1 MAVDG
6 ILKFDT
12 KIDTSGLNS
21 GATKINKTVSQSQK
35 EVQDSVS
42 DTNAQIQRILSDTE
56 KSAKSKAMSIAS
68 ILKKAGASQSE
79 ATKEAWE
86 RVNSTV
92 SDGVRTTNKK
102 IGDSSKKASSNVQAA
117 MSLSNGKIVQS
128 FDTVNNS
135 LNKLHS
141 KAKILYKTL
150 LTAFSTYA
158 ITNFGKECIELGSD
172 LAEVQNVVDVTFPAM
187 TKQVDKWAKSAANS
201 FGLSETM
208 AKQYV
213 GTFGSMA
220 EAFGFTEKEAYN
232 MSTTLTGL
240 AGDVASFYNIRQ
252 DEAYTKLKSVFSGET
267 ETLKDLG
274 IVMTQTA
281 LDSYALANGYGK
293 TTAKMTEAEKV
304 TLRYKFVQDQL
315 ANATGDFARTQDS
328 WANQTRILQLR
339 LDSLKATL
347 GQGLINVFSP
357 LLKNLNSFIE
367 KLDVAT
373 EKFKSFTEQVFGY
386 SSATDNSANSASSE
400 MTDLADETANANS
413 ALATTAKKT
422 KEIKDNLQGFDR
434 LNVMSLDNSSSNDS
448 TAVNSPTKKSSK
460 AAVNALDTA
469 ATAIEKRTNKVFD
482 SIKRALNNLKNAFVS
497 IGESW
502 KRVWKNGTGE
512 RIIGNIKQLLK
523 NVFDIIGDISGA
535 FTKAWNKAGLGDAV
549 VQSITDKWNSLL
561 ELVNTIAEDFRKV
574 WNNGT
579 GVRIWTNILNIIK
592 NCNNYTKTL
601 RNKIKQAWDK
611 NESGKKIWEA
621 ILGIVEDITGFLSDM
636 SEIRLE
642 WLESLDLSPLVS
654 AVADLGQAFRDLLK
668 ACGDKLKQAYKNILL
683 PLAKWTIEEAVPKLV
698 EVLAGALKLLSKIVK
713 SISDKTLYAI
723 AGGIT
728 AVGTAVVVFKAG
740 QAIASGIDKVKNAIN
755 LFLTTV
761 SANPILAIASAI
773 GGLVTAVTVYNQL
786 VWSNSEAKKFADEI
800 DGIKSRLDT
809 TTQGIEDN
817 LSDTLERMDSL
828 YADNTLVDSYQQKL
842 DELLQK
848 ATLTPEEQAQLQTIV
863 TYFKSNVDGF
873 SDTWD
878 NYVSISSDGKLHL
891 NGDLSEVRNAI
902 DNTIDKYQQ
911 LANSAALAELSSE
924 NSKERILA
932 SKEYNSAKSDYNSK
946 KKDLENEQK
955 KLKKWLEKNGKSM
968 QALEN
973 YYFGGGAKNDALWKE
988 GIEYFE
994 NIQSKTKSLE
1004 GATSS
1009 VNKTIAALNK
1019 LTMTGDD
1026 LSNVQKVVNGD
1037 YSDAAAVLMAYN
1049 AGLINTEQIQNSQ
1062 WKSLNNLQ
1070 KAAKDTGKNTVLGLV
1085 EGTEAYEGA
1094 LVKNS
1099 NGLASLVLS
1108 EYDTTMGIHSPSTEM
1123 YERGGYTV
1131 QGLANGISDRIY
1143 ALRSPLARMLNF
1155 ISTHINP
1162 ISSVFS
1168 NAFEGIKSA
1177 VKKPMNGFLGVVQ
1190 NFLNNFI
1197 DPFNSLGS
1205 AISGGMSAAAKI
1217 AYEALGSVNGNVGLP
1232 NITVPRLATGTVVP
1246 ANYGEF
1252 LAVLGDNKRE
1262 AEVVSPISTIKQALI
1277 EAMAEIGSTGDSGDI
1292 NLTVNLDGE
1301 VIFNNIVKRNNAVKK
1316 RHGVGALS

>member
-6 ILKFDT
+6 YLNFDT
-12 KIDTSGLNS
+12 KLDTSGFNGGLAQVNTTV
-21 GATKINKTVSQSQK
+21 TKSIEKVKNQLKTF
-35 EVQDSVS
+35 
-42 DTNAQIQRILSDTE
+42 
-56 KSAKSKAMSIAS
+56 AK
-68 ILKKAGASQSE
+68 
-79 ATKEAWE
+79 T
-86 RVNSTV
+86 
-92 SDGVRTTNKK
+92 
-102 IGDSSKKASSNVQAA
+102 AA
-117 MSLSNGKIVQS
+117 V
-128 FDTVNNS
+128 
-135 LNKLHS
+135 
-141 KAKILYKTL
+141 
-150 LTAFSTYA
+150 AFSTYA

-208 AKQYV
+208 AKRYV

-220 EAFGFTEKEAYN
+220 EAFGFTEKEAYD

-386 SSATDNSANSASSE
+386 SSATDNSASSE
-400 MTDLADETANANS
+400 MTDLADETKSANS
-413 ALATTAKKT
+413 ALATTSKKT

-434 LNVMSLDNSSSNDS
+434 LNVMSVENSSSDDS

-512 RIIGNIKQLLK
+512 KIIGNIKQLLK

-535 FTKAWNKAGLGDAV
+535 FTKAWNKAGLGDEV
-549 VQSITDKWNSLL
+549 VQSIIDKWNSLL

-579 GVRIWTNILNIIK
+579 GERIWTNILNIIK

-601 RNKIKQAWDK
+601 RTKIKQAWDK

-698 EVLAGALKLLSKIVK
+698 EALAGALELLGKMVG
-713 SISDKTLYAI
+713 SISADALQAL
-723 AGGIT
+723 AG
-728 AVGTAVVVFKAG
+728 ALVSFGTALVIFKTA
-740 QAIASGIDKVKNAIN
+740 QAIAKGIDMIKNAIN
-755 LFLTTV
+755 GMLTVFRTYPV
-761 SANPILAIASAI
+761 LAVIGGVASALT
-773 GGLVTAVTVYNQL
+773 GLVTAIKLANDEKLEKLGFKQATEEMQGYVDAVNQCKEDVSTL
-786 VWSNSEAKKFADEI
+786 CDEI
-800 DGIKSRLDT
+800 K
-809 TTQGIEDN
+809 E
-817 LSDTLERMDSL
+817 SL
-828 YADNTLVDSYQQKL
+828 DNTSADMGVIDNYKERL

-848 ATLTPEEQAQLQTIV
+848 ANLTPEEQAELETIGE
-863 TYFKSNVDGF
+863 YFSDKYPDFETAWDEYIKKDNNGKLVLNGNTDEIISKLDELILKYKQVASSSALADLAKENSKAMIKSNKDVSNAAIAYQQAQQAFDKWKEKWNF
-873 SDTWD
+873 NEDDLQYPDFYTWQSTASKE
-878 NYVSISSDGKLHL
+878 NATV
-891 NGDLSEVRNAI
+891 GDLREEYNKLKAELDETSSSYDEAC
-902 DNTIDKYQQ
+902 
-911 LANSAALAELSSE
+911 NSAAQLALNNED
-924 NSKERILA
+924 LA
-932 SKEYNSAKSDYNSK
+932 R
-946 KKDLENEQK
+946 
-955 KLKKWLEKNGKSM
+955 M
-968 QALEN
+968 QA
-973 YYFGGGAKNDALWKE
+973 
-988 GIEYFE
+988 
-994 NIQSKTKSLE
+994 
-1004 GATSS
+1004 
-1009 VNKTIAALNK
+1009 
-1019 LTMTGDD
+1019 
-1026 LSNVQKVVNGD
+1026 VVKGN
-1037 YSDAAAVLMAYN
+1037 YSDASAVLMAYN
-1049 AGLINTEQIQNSQ
+1049 AGLISTEQVQKSQ
-1062 WKSLNNLQ
+1062 WKSLDNLTQ
-1070 KAAKDTGKNTVLGLV
+1070 AAKDSGKNMVFGMSTGVKEYIGDVRKKGL
-1085 EGTEAYEGA
+1085 ETASTYLDA
-1094 LVKNS
+1094 L
-1099 NGLASLVLS
+1099 NGKDGV
-1108 EYDTTMGIHSPSTEM
+1108 DCHSPSKKTYKTGVYVM
-1123 YERGGYTV
+1123 
-1131 QGLANGISDRIY
+1131 QGLINGINSMKLHLMVCMDSLGNVFTNSFNSI
-1143 ALRSPLARMLNF
+1143 LGKTEGF
-1155 ISTHINP
+1155 I
-1162 ISSVFS
+1162 
-1168 NAFEGIKSA
+1168 
-1177 VKKPMNGFLGVVQ
+1177 
-1190 NFLNNFI
+1190 NNFVS
-1197 DPFNSLGS
+1197 PFNSLGS

-1217 AYEALGSVNGNVGLP
+1217 AYEALGGVNGNVGLP

-1316 RHGVGALS
+1316 RHGVGALD

>member
-6 ILKFDT
+6 YLNFDT
-12 KIDTSGLNS
+12 KLDTSGFNGGLAQVNTTV
-21 GATKINKTVSQSQK
+21 TK
-35 EVQDSVS
+35 
-42 DTNAQIQRILSDTE
+42 
-56 KSAKSKAMSIAS
+56 SI
-68 ILKKAGASQSE
+68 
-79 ATKEAWE
+79 E
-86 RVNSTV
+86 RVKNQLKTFAK
-92 SDGVRTTNKK
+92 T
-102 IGDSSKKASSNVQAA
+102 AA
-117 MSLSNGKIVQS
+117 V
-128 FDTVNNS
+128 
-135 LNKLHS
+135 
-141 KAKILYKTL
+141 
-150 LTAFSTYA
+150 AFSTYA

-208 AKQYV
+208 AKRYV

-220 EAFGFTEKEAYN
+220 EAFGFTEKEAYD

-400 MTDLADETANANS
+400 MTDLADETKSANS
-413 ALATTAKKT
+413 ALATTSKKT

-434 LNVMSLDNSSSNDS
+434 LNVMSLENSSSDDS

-482 SIKRALNNLKNAFVS
+482 
-497 IGESW
+497 
-502 KRVWKNGTGE
+502 
-512 RIIGNIKQLLK
+512 
-523 NVFDIIGDISGA
+523 IIGDISGA
-535 FTKAWNKAGLGDAV
+535 FTKAWNKAGLGDEV
-549 VQSITDKWNSLL
+549 VQSIIDKWNSLL

-579 GVRIWTNILNIIK
+579 GERIWTNILNIIK

-601 RNKIKQAWDK
+601 RTKIKQAWDK

-642 WLESLDLSPLVS
+642 WIESLDLSPLVS
-654 AVADLGQAFRDLLK
+654 AVADLGQAFRNLLK

-698 EVLAGALKLLSKIVK
+698 EALAGALKLLSKIVK

-740 QAIASGIDKVKNAIN
+740 QAIASGIDKVKNAIK

-761 SANPILAIASAI
+761 SANPILAVAGAI
-773 GGLVTAVTVYNQL
+773 TGLVTAVTVYNQL

-800 DGIKSRLDT
+800 DGIKSRLDE

-848 ATLTPEEQAQLQTIV
+848 ATLSPEEQAQLETIV
-863 TYFKSNVDGF
+863 TYFKNNVDGF
-873 SDTWD
+873 SDVW
-878 NYVSISSDGKLHL
+878 NQYVTVSADGKVHL
-891 NGDLSEVRNAI
+891 NGDLAEVQKVI
-902 DNTIDKYQQ
+902 DSTIDKYQQ

-932 SKEYNSAKSDYNSK
+932 SKKYSSAKSDYNNK

-994 NIQSKTKSLE
+994 NIQSKTKSLD

-1009 VNKTIAALNK
+1009 VNKAVAAMNK

-1026 LSNVQKVVNGD
+1026 LTDVQKVVNGN

-1049 AGLINTEQIQNSQ
+1049 AGLISTTDVQNSQ

-1085 EGTEAYEGA
+1085 EGTDAYKGA

-1099 NGLASLVLS
+1099 HGLASIVLS

-1123 YERGGYTV
+1123 YARGGYTV
-1131 QGLANGISDRIY
+1131 QGLANGIRDRIY
-1143 ALRSPLARMLNF
+1143 ALKNPLARLLSF

-1205 AISGGMSAAAKI
+1205 AISGGMSTAAKI

-1316 RHGVGALS
+1316 RHGVGALD

>member
-6 ILKFDT
+6 YLNFDT
-12 KIDTSGLNS
+12 KLDTSGFNGGLAQVNTTV
-21 GATKINKTVSQSQK
+21 TK
-35 EVQDSVS
+35 
-42 DTNAQIQRILSDTE
+42 
-56 KSAKSKAMSIAS
+56 SI
-68 ILKKAGASQSE
+68 
-79 ATKEAWE
+79 E
-86 RVNSTV
+86 RVKNQLKTFAK
-92 SDGVRTTNKK
+92 T
-102 IGDSSKKASSNVQAA
+102 AA
-117 MSLSNGKIVQS
+117 V
-128 FDTVNNS
+128 
-135 LNKLHS
+135 
-141 KAKILYKTL
+141 
-150 LTAFSTYA
+150 AFSTYA

-208 AKQYV
+208 AKRYV

-220 EAFGFTEKEAYN
+220 EAFGFTEKEAYD

-367 KLDVAT
+367 KLDIAT

-400 MTDLADETANANS
+400 MTDLADETKSANS
-413 ALATTAKKT
+413 ALATTSKKT

-434 LNVMSLDNSSSNDS
+434 LNVMSLENSSSDDS

-512 RIIGNIKQLLK
+512 KIIGNIKQLLK

-535 FTKAWNKAGLGDAV
+535 FTKAWNKARLGDEV
-549 VQSITDKWNSLL
+549 VQSIIDKWNSLL

-579 GVRIWTNILNIIK
+579 GERIWTNILNIIK

-601 RNKIKQAWDK
+601 RTKIKQAWDK

-698 EVLAGALKLLSKIVK
+698 EALAGALKLLSKIVK

-740 QAIASGIDKVKNAIN
+740 QAIASGIDKVKNAIK

-761 SANPILAIASAI
+761 SANPILAVAGAI
-773 GGLVTAVTVYNQL
+773 TGLVTAVTVYNQL

-848 ATLTPEEQAQLQTIV
+848 ATLSPEEQAQLETIV
-863 TYFKSNVDGF
+863 TYFKNNVDGF
-873 SDTWD
+873 SDVW
-878 NYVSISSDGKLHL
+878 NQYVTVSADGKVHL
-891 NGDLSEVRNAI
+891 NGDLAEVQKVI
-902 DNTIDKYQQ
+902 DSTIDKYQQ

-932 SKEYNSAKSDYNSK
+932 SKKYSSAKSDYNNK

-994 NIQSKTKSLE
+994 NIQSKTKSLD

-1009 VNKTIAALNK
+1009 VNKAVAAMNK

-1026 LSNVQKVVNGD
+1026 LTDVQKVVNGN

-1049 AGLINTEQIQNSQ
+1049 AGLISTTDVQNSQ

-1085 EGTEAYEGA
+1085 EGTDAYKGA

-1099 NGLASLVLS
+1099 HGLASIVRS

-1131 QGLANGISDRIY
+1131 QGLANGIRDRIY
-1143 ALRSPLARMLNF
+1143 ALKNPLARLLSF

-1205 AISGGMSAAAKI
+1205 AISGGMSTAAKI

-1277 EAMAEIGSTGDSGDI
+1277 EAMTEIGSTGDSGDI

-1316 RHGVGALS
+1316 RHGVGALG

>member
-6 ILKFDT
+6 YLNFDT
-12 KIDTSGLNS
+12 KLDTSGFNGGLAQVNTTV
-21 GATKINKTVSQSQK
+21 TK
-35 EVQDSVS
+35 
-42 DTNAQIQRILSDTE
+42 
-56 KSAKSKAMSIAS
+56 SI
-68 ILKKAGASQSE
+68 
-79 ATKEAWE
+79 E
-86 RVNSTV
+86 RVKNQLKTFAK
-92 SDGVRTTNKK
+92 T
-102 IGDSSKKASSNVQAA
+102 AA
-117 MSLSNGKIVQS
+117 V
-128 FDTVNNS
+128 
-135 LNKLHS
+135 
-141 KAKILYKTL
+141 
-150 LTAFSTYA
+150 AFSTYA

-208 AKQYV
+208 AKRYV

-220 EAFGFTEKEAYN
+220 EAFGFTEKEAYD

-315 ANATGDFARTQDS
+315 ANATGDFVRTQDS

-367 KLDVAT
+367 KLDIAT

-400 MTDLADETANANS
+400 MTDLADETKSANF
-413 ALATTAKKT
+413 ALATTSKKT

-434 LNVMSLDNSSSNDS
+434 LNVMSLENSSSDDS

-512 RIIGNIKQLLK
+512 KIIGNIKQLLK

-535 FTKAWNKAGLGDAV
+535 FTKAWNKARLGDEV
-549 VQSITDKWNSLL
+549 VQSIIDKWNSLL

-579 GVRIWTNILNIIK
+579 GERIWTNILNIIK

-601 RNKIKQAWDK
+601 RTKIKQAWDK

-698 EVLAGALKLLSKIVK
+698 EALAAALKLLGKMVGSISADALQALAGALVSF
-713 SISDKTLYAI
+713 
-723 AGGIT
+723 
-728 AVGTAVVVFKAG
+728 GTALVIFKTA
-740 QAIASGIDKVKNAIN
+740 QAIAKGIDMIKNAIDGMV
-755 LFLTTV
+755 TV
-761 SANPILAIASAI
+761 FSTHPVLAVVGGVASALT
-773 GGLVTAVTVYNQL
+773 GLVTAIKLANDEKLEKLGFKQSTEEMQGYVDAVNQCKEDVSTL
-786 VWSNSEAKKFADEI
+786 CDEI
-800 DGIKSRLDT
+800 K
-809 TTQGIEDN
+809 E
-817 LSDTLERMDSL
+817 SL
-828 YADNTLVDSYQQKL
+828 DNTSTDMGVIDNYKERL

-848 ATLTPEEQAQLQTIV
+848 ANLTPEEQAELETIGE
-863 TYFKSNVDGF
+863 YFSDKYPEFEKAWDKYISKDDKGKIRINGNTDEIITKLDELILKYKQVASSSALADLAEENSKAMIKSNKSV
-873 SDTWD
+873 SDAAVAYQQAQQALDKWKEKWNFNEDDLQYPDFYTWQST
-878 NYVSISSDGKLHL
+878 VSKE
-891 NGDLSEVRNAI
+891 NATVGDLREEYNKLKAEL
-902 DNTIDKYQQ
+902 DKASSSYDETC
-911 LANSAALAELSSE
+911 NSAAQLAL
-924 NSKERILA
+924 NNDDLA
-932 SKEYNSAKSDYNSK
+932 R
-946 KKDLENEQK
+946 
-955 KLKKWLEKNGKSM
+955 M
-968 QALEN
+968 QA
-973 YYFGGGAKNDALWKE
+973 
-988 GIEYFE
+988 
-994 NIQSKTKSLE
+994 
-1004 GATSS
+1004 
-1009 VNKTIAALNK
+1009 
-1019 LTMTGDD
+1019 
-1026 LSNVQKVVNGD
+1026 VVNGN
-1037 YSDAAAVLMAYN
+1037 YSDASAVLMAYN
-1049 AGLINTEQIQNSQ
+1049 AGLISTEQVQKSQ
-1062 WKSLNNLQ
+1062 WKSLDNLT
-1070 KAAKDTGKNTVLGLV
+1070 KAAKDSGKNMVFGMSTGVKEYIGDVRKKGL
-1085 EGTEAYEGA
+1085 ETASTYLDA
-1094 LVKNS
+1094 L
-1099 NGLASLVLS
+1099 NGKDGV
-1108 EYDTTMGIHSPSTEM
+1108 DCHSPSKKTYKTGVYVM
-1123 YERGGYTV
+1123 
-1131 QGLANGISDRIY
+1131 QGLINGINSMKLHLMVCMNSLGNVFTNSFNLI
-1143 ALRSPLARMLNF
+1143 LGKTEGF
-1155 ISTHINP
+1155 I
-1162 ISSVFS
+1162 
-1168 NAFEGIKSA
+1168 
-1177 VKKPMNGFLGVVQ
+1177 
-1190 NFLNNFI
+1190 NNFVS
-1197 DPFNSLGS
+1197 PFNSLGS
-1205 AISGGMSAAAKI
+1205 AISGGMSTAAKI
-1217 AYEALGSVNGNVGLP
+1217 AYEALGGINGNVGLP

-1262 AEVVSPISTIKQALI
+1262 AEVVSPISTMKK
-1277 EAMAEIGSTGDSGDI
+1277 AMAEVLAEAKGNFGNGDI
-1292 NLTVNLDGE
+1292 HITLTMPDGRVLFE
-1301 VIFNNIVKRNNAVKK
+1301 TVVDENNQQKK
-1316 RHGVGALS
+1316 RTGKSAFA

>member
-6 ILKFDT
+6 YLNFDT
-12 KIDTSGLNS
+12 KLDTSGLN
-21 GATKINKTVSQSQK
+21 GGLAQVNTAVTKSIEKMKTQLK
-35 EVQDSVS
+35 
-42 DTNAQIQRILSDTE
+42 TF
-56 KSAKSKAMSIAS
+56 AK
-68 ILKKAGASQSE
+68 
-79 ATKEAWE
+79 T
-86 RVNSTV
+86 
-92 SDGVRTTNKK
+92 
-102 IGDSSKKASSNVQAA
+102 AA
-117 MSLSNGKIVQS
+117 V
-128 FDTVNNS
+128 
-135 LNKLHS
+135 
-141 KAKILYKTL
+141 
-150 LTAFSTYA
+150 AFSTYA

-413 ALATTAKKT
+413 ALATTSKKT

-512 RIIGNIKQLLK
+512 KIIGNIKQLLK

-579 GVRIWTNILNIIK
+579 GVKIWTNILNIIK

-698 EVLAGALKLLSKIVK
+698 EALAGALKLLSKIVK

-800 DGIKSRLDT
+800 DGIKSRLDE

-863 TYFKSNVDGF
+863 TYFKDNVDGF

-878 NYVSISSDGKLHL
+878 NYVSISNDGKLHL
-891 NGDLSEVRNAI
+891 NGDLGEVRNAI

-988 GIEYFE
+988 GVEYFE

-1019 LTMTGDD
+1019 LTMTGDN
-1026 LSNVQKVVNGD
+1026 LSDVQKVVNGD

-1123 YERGGYTV
+1123 HERGGYTV

-1143 ALRSPLARMLNF
+1143 ALRSPLARLLSF

-1316 RHGVGALS
+1316 RHGVGALG

>member
-6 ILKFDT
+6 YLNFDT
-12 KIDTSGLNS
+12 KLDTSGFS
-21 GATKINKTVSQSQK
+21 GGLAQVNTTVTK
-35 EVQDSVS
+35 
-42 DTNAQIQRILSDTE
+42 
-56 KSAKSKAMSIAS
+56 SI
-68 ILKKAGASQSE
+68 
-79 ATKEAWE
+79 E
-86 RVNSTV
+86 RVKNQLKTFAK
-92 SDGVRTTNKK
+92 T
-102 IGDSSKKASSNVQAA
+102 AA
-117 MSLSNGKIVQS
+117 V
-128 FDTVNNS
+128 
-135 LNKLHS
+135 
-141 KAKILYKTL
+141 
-150 LTAFSTYA
+150 AFSTYA

-208 AKQYV
+208 AKRYV

-220 EAFGFTEKEAYN
+220 EAFGFTEKEAYD

-367 KLDVAT
+367 KLGVAT

-400 MTDLADETANANS
+400 MTDLADETKSANS
-413 ALATTAKKT
+413 ALATTSKKT

-434 LNVMSLDNSSSNDS
+434 LNVMSLENSSSDDS

-512 RIIGNIKQLLK
+512 KIIGNIKQLLK

-535 FTKAWNKAGLGDAV
+535 FTKAWNKAGLGDEV
-549 VQSITDKWNSLL
+549 VQSIIDKWNSLL
-561 ELVNTIAEDFRKV
+561 ELVSTIAEDFRKV

-579 GVRIWTNILNIIK
+579 GERIWTNILNIIK
-592 NCNNYTKTL
+592 NCNDYTKIL
-601 RNKIKQAWDK
+601 RTKIKQAWDK
-611 NESGKKIWEA
+611 NESGKRIWEA

-654 AVADLGQAFRDLLK
+654 AVVDLGQAFRDLLK
-668 ACGDKLKQAYKNILL
+668 VCGDKLKQAYKNILL
-683 PLAKWTIEEAVPKLV
+683 PLAKWTIEEAVPRLV
-698 EVLAGALKLLSKIVK
+698 EAIAGALKLLSKIVK

-740 QAIASGIDKVKNAIN
+740 QAIASGIDKVKNAIK

-761 SANPILAIASAI
+761 SANPILAVAGAI
-773 GGLVTAVTVYNQL
+773 TGLVTAVTVYNQL

-848 ATLTPEEQAQLQTIV
+848 ATLSPEEQAQLETIV
-863 TYFKSNVDGF
+863 TYFKNNVDGF
-873 SDTWD
+873 SDVW
-878 NYVSISSDGKLHL
+878 NQYVTVSADGKVHL
-891 NGDLSEVRNAI
+891 NGDLAEVQKVI
-902 DNTIDKYQQ
+902 DSTIDKYQQ

-932 SKEYNSAKSDYNSK
+932 SKQYSSAKSDYNNK

-955 KLKKWLEKNGKSM
+955 KLKKWLEENGKSM

-994 NIQSKTKSLE
+994 NIQSKTKSLD

-1009 VNKTIAALNK
+1009 VNKAVAAMNK

-1026 LSNVQKVVNGD
+1026 LTDVQKVVNGN

-1049 AGLINTEQIQNSQ
+1049 AGLISTTDVQNSQ

-1085 EGTEAYEGA
+1085 EGTDAYKGA

-1143 ALRSPLARMLNF
+1143 ALRSPLARMLSF

-1205 AISGGMSAAAKI
+1205 AISGGMSTAAKI

-1316 RHGVGALS
+1316 RHGVGALG

>member
-6 ILKFDT
+6 YLNFDT
-12 KIDTSGLNS
+12 KLDTSGFNGGLAQVNTTV
-21 GATKINKTVSQSQK
+21 TKSIEKVKNQLKTF
-35 EVQDSVS
+35 
-42 DTNAQIQRILSDTE
+42 
-56 KSAKSKAMSIAS
+56 AK
-68 ILKKAGASQSE
+68 
-79 ATKEAWE
+79 T
-86 RVNSTV
+86 
-92 SDGVRTTNKK
+92 
-102 IGDSSKKASSNVQAA
+102 AA
-117 MSLSNGKIVQS
+117 V
-128 FDTVNNS
+128 
-135 LNKLHS
+135 
-141 KAKILYKTL
+141 
-150 LTAFSTYA
+150 AFSTYA

-208 AKQYV
+208 AKRYV

-220 EAFGFTEKEAYN
+220 EAFGFTEKEAYD

-357 LLKNLNSFIE
+357 LLKNFNSFIE
-367 KLDVAT
+367 KLDIAT

-400 MTDLADETANANS
+400 MTDLTDETKSANS
-413 ALATTAKKT
+413 ALATTSKKT

-434 LNVMSLDNSSSNDS
+434 LNVMSLENSSSDDS

-512 RIIGNIKQLLK
+512 KIIGNIKQLLK

-535 FTKAWNKAGLGDAV
+535 FTKAWNKAGLGDEV
-549 VQSITDKWNSLL
+549 VQSIIDKWNSLL
-561 ELVNTIAEDFRKV
+561 ELVNTIAEDFHKV

-579 GVRIWTNILNIIK
+579 GERIWTNILNIIK

-601 RNKIKQAWDK
+601 RTKIKQAWDK

-698 EVLAGALKLLSKIVK
+698 EALAGALKLLSKIVK

-728 AVGTAVVVFKAG
+728 AVGTAVVVFKSGQAIASG
-740 QAIASGIDKVKNAIN
+740 IQAIASGIDKVKNAIK

-761 SANPILAIASAI
+761 SANPILAVAGAI
-773 GGLVTAVTVYNQL
+773 TGLVTAVTVYNQL

-800 DGIKSRLDT
+800 DGIKLRLDE

-848 ATLTPEEQAQLQTIV
+848 ATLSPEEQAQLETIV
-863 TYFKSNVDGF
+863 TYFKNNVDGF
-873 SDTWD
+873 SDVW
-878 NYVSISSDGKLHL
+878 NQYVTVSADGKVHL
-891 NGDLSEVRNAI
+891 NGDLAEVQKVI
-902 DNTIDKYQQ
+902 DSTIDKYQQ

-932 SKEYNSAKSDYNSK
+932 SKKYSSAKSDYNNK

-994 NIQSKTKSLE
+994 NIQSKTKSLD

-1009 VNKTIAALNK
+1009 VNKAVAAMNK

-1026 LSNVQKVVNGD
+1026 LTDVQKVVNGN

-1049 AGLINTEQIQNSQ
+1049 AGLISTTDVQNSQ

-1085 EGTEAYEGA
+1085 EGTDAYKGA

-1099 NGLASLVLS
+1099 HGLASIVLS

-1131 QGLANGISDRIY
+1131 QGLANGIRDRIY
-1143 ALRSPLARMLNF
+1143 ALKNPLARLLSF

-1205 AISGGMSAAAKI
+1205 AISGGMSTAAKI

-1316 RHGVGALS
+1316 RHGVGALD

>member
-6 ILKFDT
+6 YLNFDT
-12 KIDTSGLNS
+12 KLDTSGFNGGLAQVNTTV
-21 GATKINKTVSQSQK
+21 TK
-35 EVQDSVS
+35 
-42 DTNAQIQRILSDTE
+42 
-56 KSAKSKAMSIAS
+56 SI
-68 ILKKAGASQSE
+68 
-79 ATKEAWE
+79 E
-86 RVNSTV
+86 RVKNQLKTFAK
-92 SDGVRTTNKK
+92 T
-102 IGDSSKKASSNVQAA
+102 AA
-117 MSLSNGKIVQS
+117 V
-128 FDTVNNS
+128 
-135 LNKLHS
+135 
-141 KAKILYKTL
+141 
-150 LTAFSTYA
+150 AFSTYA

-208 AKQYV
+208 AKRYV

-220 EAFGFTEKEAYN
+220 EAFGFTEKEAYD

-315 ANATGDFARTQDS
+315 ANATGDFVRTQDS

-367 KLDVAT
+367 KLDIAT

-400 MTDLADETANANS
+400 MTDLADETKSANF
-413 ALATTAKKT
+413 ALATTSKKT

-434 LNVMSLDNSSSNDS
+434 LNVMSLENSSSDDS

-512 RIIGNIKQLLK
+512 KIIGNIKQLLK

-535 FTKAWNKAGLGDAV
+535 FTKAWNKARLGDEV
-549 VQSITDKWNSLL
+549 VQSIIDKWNSLL

-579 GVRIWTNILNIIK
+579 GERIWTNILNIIK

-601 RNKIKQAWDK
+601 RTKIKQAWDK

-654 AVADLGQAFRDLLK
+654 AVADLGQTFRDLLK

-698 EVLAGALKLLSKIVK
+698 EALAGALELLGKMVG
-713 SISDKTLYAI
+713 SISADALQAL
-723 AGGIT
+723 AG
-728 AVGTAVVVFKAG
+728 ALVSFGTALVIFKTA
-740 QAIASGIDKVKNAIN
+740 QAIAKGIDRIKNAIDGMV
-755 LFLTTV
+755 TV
-761 SANPILAIASAI
+761 FSTHPVLAVVGGVASALT
-773 GGLVTAVTVYNQL
+773 GLVTAIKLANDEELEKLGFKQATEEMQGYVDAVNQCKEDVSTL
-786 VWSNSEAKKFADEI
+786 CDEI
-800 DGIKSRLDT
+800 K
-809 TTQGIEDN
+809 E
-817 LSDTLERMDSL
+817 SL
-828 YADNTLVDSYQQKL
+828 DNTSTDMGVIDNYKERL

-848 ATLTPEEQAQLQTIV
+848 ANLTPEEQAELETIGE
-863 TYFKSNVDGF
+863 YFSDKYPEFEKAWDKYISKDDKGKIRINGNTDEIITKLDELILKYKQVASSSALADLAEENSKAMIKSNKSV
-873 SDTWD
+873 SDAAVAYQQAQQALDKWKEKWNFNEDDLQYPDFYTWQST
-878 NYVSISSDGKLHL
+878 VSKE
-891 NGDLSEVRNAI
+891 NATVGDLREEYNKLKAEL
-902 DNTIDKYQQ
+902 DKASSSYDETC
-911 LANSAALAELSSE
+911 NSAAQLAL
-924 NSKERILA
+924 NNDDLA
-932 SKEYNSAKSDYNSK
+932 R
-946 KKDLENEQK
+946 
-955 KLKKWLEKNGKSM
+955 M
-968 QALEN
+968 QA
-973 YYFGGGAKNDALWKE
+973 
-988 GIEYFE
+988 
-994 NIQSKTKSLE
+994 
-1004 GATSS
+1004 
-1009 VNKTIAALNK
+1009 
-1019 LTMTGDD
+1019 
-1026 LSNVQKVVNGD
+1026 VVNGN
-1037 YSDAAAVLMAYN
+1037 YSDASAVLMAYN
-1049 AGLINTEQIQNSQ
+1049 AGLISTEQVQKSQ
-1062 WKSLNNLQ
+1062 WKSLDNLTQ
-1070 KAAKDTGKNTVLGLV
+1070 AAKDSGKNMVFGMSTGVKEYIGDVRKKGL
-1085 EGTEAYEGA
+1085 ETASTYLNA
-1094 LVKNS
+1094 L
-1099 NGLASLVLS
+1099 NGKDGV
-1108 EYDTTMGIHSPSTEM
+1108 DCHSPSKKTYKTGVYVM
-1123 YERGGYTV
+1123 
-1131 QGLANGISDRIY
+1131 QGLINGINSMKLHLMVCMDSLGNVFTNSFNSI
-1143 ALRSPLARMLNF
+1143 LGKTEGF
-1155 ISTHINP
+1155 I
-1162 ISSVFS
+1162 
-1168 NAFEGIKSA
+1168 
-1177 VKKPMNGFLGVVQ
+1177 
-1190 NFLNNFI
+1190 NNFVS
-1197 DPFNSLGS
+1197 PFNSLGS
-1205 AISGGMSAAAKI
+1205 AISGGMSTAAKI
-1217 AYEALGSVNGNVGLP
+1217 AYEALGGVNGNVGLP

-1262 AEVVSPISTIKQALI
+1262 AEVVSPISTMKK
-1277 EAMAEIGSTGDSGDI
+1277 AMAEVLAEAKGNFGNGDI
-1292 NLTVNLDGE
+1292 HITLTMPDGRVLFE
-1301 VIFNNIVKRNNAVKK
+1301 TVVDENNQQKK
-1316 RHGVGALS
+1316 RTGKSAFA

>member
-6 ILKFDT
+6 YLNFDT
-12 KIDTSGLNS
+12 KLDTSGFNGGLAQVNT
-21 GATKINKTVSQSQK
+21 AVTK
-35 EVQDSVS
+35 
-42 DTNAQIQRILSDTE
+42 
-56 KSAKSKAMSIAS
+56 SI
-68 ILKKAGASQSE
+68 
-79 ATKEAWE
+79 E
-86 RVNSTV
+86 RVKNQLKTFAK
-92 SDGVRTTNKK
+92 T
-102 IGDSSKKASSNVQAA
+102 AA
-117 MSLSNGKIVQS
+117 V
-128 FDTVNNS
+128 
-135 LNKLHS
+135 
-141 KAKILYKTL
+141 
-150 LTAFSTYA
+150 AFSTYA

-208 AKQYV
+208 AKRYV

-220 EAFGFTEKEAYN
+220 EAFGFTEKEAYD

-400 MTDLADETANANS
+400 MTDLADETKSANS
-413 ALATTAKKT
+413 ALATTSKKT

-434 LNVMSLDNSSSNDS
+434 LNVMSLENSSSDDS

-512 RIIGNIKQLLK
+512 TIIGNIKQLLK

-535 FTKAWNKAGLGDAV
+535 FTKAWNKAGLGDEV
-549 VQSITDKWNSLL
+549 VQSIIDKWNSLL
-561 ELVNTIAEDFRKV
+561 ELVNTITEDFRKV

-579 GVRIWTNILNIIK
+579 GERIWTNILNIIK

-601 RNKIKQAWDK
+601 RTKIKQAWDK

-698 EVLAGALKLLSKIVK
+698 EALAGALKLLSKIVK

-740 QAIASGIDKVKNAIN
+740 QAIASGIDKVKNAIK

-761 SANPILAIASAI
+761 SANPILAIAGAI
-773 GGLVTAVTVYNQL
+773 TGLVTAVTVYNQL

-800 DGIKSRLDT
+800 DGIKSRLDE

-873 SDTWD
+873 SDTWN

-1019 LTMTGDD
+1019 LTMTSDD
-1026 LSNVQKVVNGD
+1026 LLDVQKVVKGE

-1049 AGLINTEQIQNSQ
+1049 AGMINTEQIQKSQ

-1099 NGLASLVLS
+1099 HGLASIVLS

-1131 QGLANGISDRIY
+1131 QGLANGIRDRIY
-1143 ALRSPLARMLNF
+1143 ALKNPLARLLSF

-1205 AISGGMSAAAKI
+1205 AISGGMSTAAKI

-1316 RHGVGALS
+1316 RHGVGALG

>member
-6 ILKFDT
+6 YLNFDT
-12 KIDTSGLNS
+12 KLDTSGFNGGLAQVNTTV
-21 GATKINKTVSQSQK
+21 TKSIEKVKNQLKTF
-35 EVQDSVS
+35 
-42 DTNAQIQRILSDTE
+42 
-56 KSAKSKAMSIAS
+56 AK
-68 ILKKAGASQSE
+68 
-79 ATKEAWE
+79 T
-86 RVNSTV
+86 
-92 SDGVRTTNKK
+92 
-102 IGDSSKKASSNVQAA
+102 AA
-117 MSLSNGKIVQS
+117 V
-128 FDTVNNS
+128 
-135 LNKLHS
+135 
-141 KAKILYKTL
+141 
-150 LTAFSTYA
+150 AFSTYA

-220 EAFGFTEKEAYN
+220 EAFGFTEKEAYD
-232 MSTTLTGL
+232 MSTTLAGL

-367 KLDVAT
+367 KLDIAT

-400 MTDLADETANANS
+400 MTDLADETKSANS
-413 ALATTAKKT
+413 ALATTSKKT

-434 LNVMSLDNSSSNDS
+434 LNVMSLENSSSDDS
-448 TAVNSPTKKSSK
+448 KAVNSPTKKSSK

-512 RIIGNIKQLLK
+512 KVIGNIKQLLK

-535 FTKAWNKAGLGDAV
+535 FTKAWNKAGLGDEV
-549 VQSITDKWNSLL
+549 VQSIIDKWNSLL

-601 RNKIKQAWDK
+601 RTKIKQAWDK

-698 EVLAGALKLLSKIVK
+698 EALAGAL
-713 SISDKTLYAI
+713 
-723 AGGIT
+723 
-728 AVGTAVVVFKAG
+728 
-740 QAIASGIDKVKNAIN
+740 
-755 LFLTTV
+755 
-761 SANPILAIASAI
+761 
-773 GGLVTAVTVYNQL
+773 
-786 VWSNSEAKKFADEI
+786 
-800 DGIKSRLDT
+800 
-809 TTQGIEDN
+809 
-817 LSDTLERMDSL
+817 
-828 YADNTLVDSYQQKL
+828 
-842 DELLQK
+842 ELL
-848 ATLTPEEQAQLQTIV
+848 
-863 TYFKSNVDGF
+863 
-873 SDTWD
+873 
-878 NYVSISSDGKLHL
+878 GK
-891 NGDLSEVRNAI
+891 
-902 DNTIDKYQQ
+902 
-911 LANSAALAELSSE
+911 
-924 NSKERILA
+924 
-932 SKEYNSAKSDYNSK
+932 
-946 KKDLENEQK
+946 
-955 KLKKWLEKNGKSM
+955 W
-968 QALEN
+968 
-973 YYFGGGAKNDALWKE
+973 
-988 GIEYFE
+988 
-994 NIQSKTKSLE
+994 
-1004 GATSS
+1004 
-1009 VNKTIAALNK
+1009 
-1019 LTMTGDD
+1019 
-1026 LSNVQKVVNGD
+1026 
-1037 YSDAAAVLMAYN
+1037 
-1049 AGLINTEQIQNSQ
+1049 
-1062 WKSLNNLQ
+1062 
-1070 KAAKDTGKNTVLGLV
+1070 
-1085 EGTEAYEGA
+1085 
-1094 LVKNS
+1094 
-1099 NGLASLVLS
+1099 
-1108 EYDTTMGIHSPSTEM
+1108 
-1123 YERGGYTV
+1123 
-1131 QGLANGISDRIY
+1131 
-1143 ALRSPLARMLNF
+1143 
-1155 ISTHINP
+1155 
-1162 ISSVFS
+1162 
-1168 NAFEGIKSA
+1168 
-1177 VKKPMNGFLGVVQ
+1177 
-1190 NFLNNFI
+1190 
-1197 DPFNSLGS
+1197 
-1205 AISGGMSAAAKI
+1205 
-1217 AYEALGSVNGNVGLP
+1217 
-1232 NITVPRLATGTVVP
+1232 
-1246 ANYGEF
+1246 
-1252 LAVLGDNKRE
+1252 
-1262 AEVVSPISTIKQALI
+1262 
-1277 EAMAEIGSTGDSGDI
+1277 
-1292 NLTVNLDGE
+1292 
-1301 VIFNNIVKRNNAVKK
+1301 
-1316 RHGVGALS
+1316 

>member
-6 ILKFDT
+6 YLNFDT
-12 KIDTSGLNS
+12 KLDTSGFNGGLAQVNTTV
-21 GATKINKTVSQSQK
+21 TKSIEKVKNQLKTF
-35 EVQDSVS
+35 
-42 DTNAQIQRILSDTE
+42 
-56 KSAKSKAMSIAS
+56 AK
-68 ILKKAGASQSE
+68 
-79 ATKEAWE
+79 T
-86 RVNSTV
+86 
-92 SDGVRTTNKK
+92 
-102 IGDSSKKASSNVQAA
+102 AA
-117 MSLSNGKIVQS
+117 V
-128 FDTVNNS
+128 
-135 LNKLHS
+135 
-141 KAKILYKTL
+141 
-150 LTAFSTYA
+150 AFSAYA
-158 ITNFGKECIELGSD
+158 VSNFGKECIELGSD

-220 EAFGFTEKEAYN
+220 EAFGFTEKEAYD

-400 MTDLADETANANS
+400 MTDLADETKSANS
-413 ALATTAKKT
+413 ALATTSKKT

-434 LNVMSLDNSSSNDS
+434 LNVMSLDNSSSDDS

-512 RIIGNIKQLLK
+512 KIIGNIKQLLK

-579 GVRIWTNILNIIK
+579 GERIWTNILNIIK

-654 AVADLGQAFRDLLK
+654 AVANLGQAFRDLLK

-698 EVLAGALKLLSKIVK
+698 EALAGALKLLSKIVK

-848 ATLTPEEQAQLQTIV
+848 ATLSPEEQAQLETIV
-863 TYFKSNVDGF
+863 TYFKNNVDGF

-878 NYVSISSDGKLHL
+878 NYVSISNDGKLHL

-988 GIEYFE
+988 GVEYFE

-1143 ALRSPLARMLNF
+1143 ALRSPLARLLSF

-1217 AYEALGSVNGNVGLP
+1217 AYEALGGVNGNVGLP

-1316 RHGVGALS
+1316 RHGVGALG

>member
-6 ILKFDT
+6 YLNFDT
-12 KIDTSGLNS
+12 KLDTSGFNGGLAQVNTTV
-21 GATKINKTVSQSQK
+21 TK
-35 EVQDSVS
+35 
-42 DTNAQIQRILSDTE
+42 
-56 KSAKSKAMSIAS
+56 SI
-68 ILKKAGASQSE
+68 
-79 ATKEAWE
+79 E
-86 RVNSTV
+86 RVKNQLKTFAK
-92 SDGVRTTNKK
+92 T
-102 IGDSSKKASSNVQAA
+102 AA
-117 MSLSNGKIVQS
+117 V
-128 FDTVNNS
+128 
-135 LNKLHS
+135 
-141 KAKILYKTL
+141 
-150 LTAFSTYA
+150 AFSTYA

-208 AKQYV
+208 AKRYV

-220 EAFGFTEKEAYN
+220 EAFGFTEKEAYD

-357 LLKNLNSFIE
+357 LLKNLNSFID

-400 MTDLADETANANS
+400 MTDLTDETKSANS
-413 ALATTAKKT
+413 ALATTSKKT

-434 LNVMSLDNSSSNDS
+434 LNVMSLENSSSDDS

-512 RIIGNIKQLLK
+512 KIIGNIKQLLK

-535 FTKAWNKAGLGDAV
+535 FTKAWNKARLGDEV
-549 VQSITDKWNSLL
+549 VQSIIDKWNSLL

-579 GVRIWTNILNIIK
+579 GERIWTNILNIIK

-601 RNKIKQAWDK
+601 RTKIKQAWDK

-698 EVLAGALKLLSKIVK
+698 EALAGALVSF
-713 SISDKTLYAI
+713 
-723 AGGIT
+723 
-728 AVGTAVVVFKAG
+728 GTALVIFKTA
-740 QAIASGIDKVKNAIN
+740 QAIAKGIDKIKNAIDGMV
-755 LFLTTV
+755 TV
-761 SANPILAIASAI
+761 FSTHPVLAVVGGVASALT
-773 GGLVTAVTVYNQL
+773 GLVTAIKLANDEELEKLGFKQATEEMQGYVDAVNQCKEDVSTL
-786 VWSNSEAKKFADEI
+786 CDEI
-800 DGIKSRLDT
+800 K
-809 TTQGIEDN
+809 E
-817 LSDTLERMDSL
+817 SL
-828 YADNTLVDSYQQKL
+828 DNTSADMGVIDNYKERL

-848 ATLTPEEQAQLQTIV
+848 ANLTPEEQAELETIGE
-863 TYFKSNVDGF
+863 YF
-873 SDTWD
+873 SDKYPEFEKAW
-878 NYVSISSDGKLHL
+878 
-891 NGDLSEVRNAI
+891 
-902 DNTIDKYQQ
+902 DKYISKDDKGKIRINGNTDEIITKLDELILKYKQV
-911 LANSAALAELSSE
+911 ASSSAISDLMEE
-924 NSKERILA
+924 NSKAMI
-932 SKEYNSAKSDYNSK
+932 KSNKSVSDAAVKYKQAQQALDEFK
-946 KKDLENEQK
+946 KKWNYDNLNLDVPDFWTLQSVDRK
-955 KLKKWLEKNGKSM
+955 ANTSYGKLKDEYEELKSKLDEASLGYDETCEKAAQLELNSSDLARM
-968 QALEN
+968 QA
-973 YYFGGGAKNDALWKE
+973 
-988 GIEYFE
+988 
-994 NIQSKTKSLE
+994 
-1004 GATSS
+1004 
-1009 VNKTIAALNK
+1009 
-1019 LTMTGDD
+1019 
-1026 LSNVQKVVNGD
+1026 VVNGN
-1037 YSDAAAVLMAYN
+1037 YSDASAVLMAYN
-1049 AGLINTEQIQNSQ
+1049 AGLISTEQVQKSQ
-1062 WKSLNNLQ
+1062 WKSLDNLTQ
-1070 KAAKDTGKNTVLGLV
+1070 AAKDSGKNMVFGMSTGVKEYIGDVRKKGL
-1085 EGTEAYEGA
+1085 ETASTYLDA
-1094 LVKNS
+1094 L
-1099 NGLASLVLS
+1099 NGKDGV
-1108 EYDTTMGIHSPSTEM
+1108 DCHSPSKKTYKTGVYVM
-1123 YERGGYTV
+1123 
-1131 QGLANGISDRIY
+1131 QGLINGINSMKLHLMVCMDSLGNVFTNSFNSI
-1143 ALRSPLARMLNF
+1143 LGKTEGF
-1155 ISTHINP
+1155 I
-1162 ISSVFS
+1162 
-1168 NAFEGIKSA
+1168 
-1177 VKKPMNGFLGVVQ
+1177 
-1190 NFLNNFI
+1190 NNFVS
-1197 DPFNSLGS
+1197 PFNSLGS
-1205 AISGGMSAAAKI
+1205 AISGGMSTAAKI
-1217 AYEALGSVNGNVGLP
+1217 AYKALGGINGNVGLP

-1316 RHGVGALS
+1316 RHGVGALG

>member
-6 ILKFDT
+6 YLNFDT
-12 KIDTSGLNS
+12 KLDTSGFNGGLAQVNTNV
-21 GATKINKTVSQSQK
+21 TK
-35 EVQDSVS
+35 
-42 DTNAQIQRILSDTE
+42 
-56 KSAKSKAMSIAS
+56 SI
-68 ILKKAGASQSE
+68 
-79 ATKEAWE
+79 E
-86 RVNSTV
+86 RVKNQLKTFAK
-92 SDGVRTTNKK
+92 T
-102 IGDSSKKASSNVQAA
+102 AA
-117 MSLSNGKIVQS
+117 V
-128 FDTVNNS
+128 
-135 LNKLHS
+135 
-141 KAKILYKTL
+141 
-150 LTAFSTYA
+150 AFSTYA

-220 EAFGFTEKEAYN
+220 EAFGFTEKEAYD

-413 ALATTAKKT
+413 ALATTSKKT

-434 LNVMSLDNSSSNDS
+434 LNVMSLDNSSSDDS

-512 RIIGNIKQLLK
+512 KIIGNIKQLLK

-698 EVLAGALKLLSKIVK
+698 EALAGALKLLSKIVK

-740 QAIASGIDKVKNAIN
+740 QVIASGIDKVKNAIN

-863 TYFKSNVDGF
+863 TYFKDNVDGF

-878 NYVSISSDGKLHL
+878 NYVSISNDGKLHL
-891 NGDLSEVRNAI
+891 NGDLGEVRNAI

-988 GIEYFE
+988 GVEYFE

-1019 LTMTGDD
+1019 LTMTGDN
-1026 LSNVQKVVNGD
+1026 LSDVQKVVNGD

-1316 RHGVGALS
+1316 RHGVGALG

>member
-6 ILKFDT
+6 YLNFDT
-12 KIDTSGLNS
+12 KLDTSGFNGGLAQVNTTV
-21 GATKINKTVSQSQK
+21 TK
-35 EVQDSVS
+35 
-42 DTNAQIQRILSDTE
+42 
-56 KSAKSKAMSIAS
+56 SI
-68 ILKKAGASQSE
+68 
-79 ATKEAWE
+79 E
-86 RVNSTV
+86 RV
-92 SDGVRTTNKK
+92 KK
-102 IGDSSKKASSNVQAA
+102 QLKTFAKTAA
-117 MSLSNGKIVQS
+117 V
-128 FDTVNNS
+128 
-135 LNKLHS
+135 
-141 KAKILYKTL
+141 
-150 LTAFSTYA
+150 AFSTYA

-208 AKQYV
+208 AKRYV

-220 EAFGFTEKEAYN
+220 EAFGFTEKEAYD

-240 AGDVASFYNIRQ
+240 VGDVASFYNIRQ

-400 MTDLADETANANS
+400 MTDLTDETKSANS
-413 ALATTAKKT
+413 ALATTSKKT

-434 LNVMSLDNSSSNDS
+434 LNVMSLENSSSDDS

-512 RIIGNIKQLLK
+512 KIIGNIKQLLK

-535 FTKAWNKAGLGDAV
+535 FTKAWNKARLGDEV
-549 VQSITDKWNSLL
+549 VQSIIDKWNSLL

-579 GVRIWTNILNIIK
+579 GERIWTNILNIIK

-601 RNKIKQAWDK
+601 RTKIKQAWDK

-654 AVADLGQAFRDLLK
+654 AVANLGQAFRDLLK

-698 EVLAGALKLLSKIVK
+698 EALAGAFKLLSKIVK

-740 QAIASGIDKVKNAIN
+740 QAIASGIDKVKNAIK

-761 SANPILAIASAI
+761 SANPILAVAGAI
-773 GGLVTAVTVYNQL
+773 TGLVTAVTVYNQL

-848 ATLTPEEQAQLQTIV
+848 ATLSPEEQAQLETIV
-863 TYFKSNVDGF
+863 TYFKNNVDGF
-873 SDTWD
+873 SDVW
-878 NYVSISSDGKLHL
+878 NQYVTVSADGKVHL
-891 NGDLSEVRNAI
+891 NGNLAEVQKVI
-902 DNTIDKYQQ
+902 DSTIDKYQQ

-932 SKEYNSAKSDYNSK
+932 SKEYSSAKSDYNNK

-994 NIQSKTKSLE
+994 NIQSKTKSLD

-1009 VNKTIAALNK
+1009 VNKAIAAMNK

-1026 LSNVQKVVNGD
+1026 LTDVQKVVNGN

-1049 AGLINTEQIQNSQ
+1049 AGLISTTDVQNSQ

-1085 EGTEAYEGA
+1085 EGTDAYKGA

-1131 QGLANGISDRIY
+1131 QGLANGVSDRIY
-1143 ALRSPLARMLNF
+1143 ALRSPLARMLSF

-1205 AISGGMSAAAKI
+1205 AISGGMSTAAKI

-1316 RHGVGALS
+1316 RHGVGALD

>member
-6 ILKFDT
+6 YLNFDT
-12 KIDTSGLNS
+12 KLDTSGFNGGLAQVNTTV
-21 GATKINKTVSQSQK
+21 TKSIEKVKNQLKTFAKTVA
-35 EVQDSVS
+35 V
-42 DTNAQIQRILSDTE
+42 
-56 KSAKSKAMSIAS
+56 
-68 ILKKAGASQSE
+68 
-79 ATKEAWE
+79 
-86 RVNSTV
+86 
-92 SDGVRTTNKK
+92 
-102 IGDSSKKASSNVQAA
+102 
-117 MSLSNGKIVQS
+117 
-128 FDTVNNS
+128 
-135 LNKLHS
+135 
-141 KAKILYKTL
+141 
-150 LTAFSTYA
+150 AFSTYA

-220 EAFGFTEKEAYN
+220 EDFGFTEKEAYD

-357 LLKNLNSFIE
+357 LLKKFNSFIE
-367 KLDVAT
+367 KLDIAT

-400 MTDLADETANANS
+400 MTDLADETKSANS
-413 ALATTAKKT
+413 ALATTSKKT

-434 LNVMSLDNSSSNDS
+434 LNVMSLENSSSDDS

-482 SIKRALNNLKNAFVS
+482 SIKRALNNLKNVFVS

-512 RIIGNIKQLLK
+512 KIIGNIKQLLK

-535 FTKAWNKAGLGDAV
+535 FTKAWNKAGLGDEV
-549 VQSITDKWNSLL
+549 VQSIIDKWNSLL
-561 ELVNTIAEDFRKV
+561 ELVNTIAEDFLKV
-574 WNNGT
+574 WNSGT
-579 GVRIWTNILNIIK
+579 GERIWTNILNIIK

-601 RNKIKQAWDK
+601 RTKIKQAWDK

-698 EVLAGALKLLSKIVK
+698 EALAGALKLLSKIVK

-740 QAIASGIDKVKNAIN
+740 QAIASGIDKVKNAIK

-761 SANPILAIASAI
+761 SANPILAVAGAI
-773 GGLVTAVTVYNQL
+773 TGLVTAVTVYNQL

-848 ATLTPEEQAQLQTIV
+848 ATLSPEEQAQLETIV
-863 TYFKSNVDGF
+863 TYFKNNVDGF
-873 SDTWD
+873 SDVW
-878 NYVSISSDGKLHL
+878 NQYVTVSADGKVHL
-891 NGDLSEVRNAI
+891 NGDLAEVQKVI
-902 DNTIDKYQQ
+902 DSTIDKYQQ

-932 SKEYNSAKSDYNSK
+932 SKEYSSAKSDYNNK

-994 NIQSKTKSLE
+994 NIQSKTKSLDD
-1004 GATSS
+1004 ATSS
-1009 VNKTIAALNK
+1009 VNKAIAAMNK

-1026 LSNVQKVVNGD
+1026 LTDVQKVVNGN

-1049 AGLINTEQIQNSQ
+1049 AGLISTTDVQNSQ

-1085 EGTEAYEGA
+1085 EGTDAYKGA

-1099 NGLASLVLS
+1099 HGLVSIVLS
-1108 EYDTTMGIHSPSTEM
+1108 EYDTMMGIHSPSTEM

-1131 QGLANGISDRIY
+1131 QGLANGIRDRIY
-1143 ALRSPLARMLNF
+1143 ALKNPLARLLSF

-1190 NFLNNFI
+1190 NFLSNFI
-1197 DPFNSLGS
+1197 NPFNSLGS
-1205 AISGGMSAAAKI
+1205 AISGGMSTAAKI
-1217 AYEALGSVNGNVGLP
+1217 AYKALGGINGNVGLP

-1316 RHGVGALS
+1316 RHGVGALG

>member
-6 ILKFDT
+6 YLNFDT
-12 KIDTSGLNS
+12 KLDTSGFNGGLAQVNTTV
-21 GATKINKTVSQSQK
+21 TK
-35 EVQDSVS
+35 
-42 DTNAQIQRILSDTE
+42 
-56 KSAKSKAMSIAS
+56 SI
-68 ILKKAGASQSE
+68 
-79 ATKEAWE
+79 E
-86 RVNSTV
+86 RVKNQLKTFAK
-92 SDGVRTTNKK
+92 T
-102 IGDSSKKASSNVQAA
+102 AA
-117 MSLSNGKIVQS
+117 V
-128 FDTVNNS
+128 
-135 LNKLHS
+135 
-141 KAKILYKTL
+141 
-150 LTAFSTYA
+150 AFSTYA

-208 AKQYV
+208 AKRYV

-220 EAFGFTEKEAYN
+220 EAFGFTEKEAYD

-328 WANQTRILQLR
+328 WANQTRVLQLR

-367 KLDVAT
+367 KLDIAT

-400 MTDLADETANANS
+400 MTDLADETKSANS
-413 ALATTAKKT
+413 ALATTSKKT

-434 LNVMSLDNSSSNDS
+434 LNVMSLENSSSDDS

-482 SIKRALNNLKNAFVS
+482 SVKRALNNLKNAFVS

-512 RIIGNIKQLLK
+512 KIIGNIKQLLK

-535 FTKAWNKAGLGDAV
+535 FTKAWNKARLGDEV
-549 VQSITDKWNSLL
+549 VQSIIDKWNSLL

-579 GVRIWTNILNIIK
+579 GERIWTNILNIIK

-601 RNKIKQAWDK
+601 RTKIKQAWDK

-698 EVLAGALKLLSKIVK
+698 EALAGALKLLSKIVK

-740 QAIASGIDKVKNAIN
+740 QAIASGIDKVKNAIK

-761 SANPILAIASAI
+761 SANPILAVAGAI
-773 GGLVTAVTVYNQL
+773 TGLVTAVTVYNQL

-800 DGIKSRLDT
+800 DGIKSRLDE
-809 TTQGIEDN
+809 TTQEIEDN
-817 LSDTLERMDSL
+817 LSDTLERMDNL

-848 ATLTPEEQAQLQTIV
+848 ATLSPEEQAQLETIV
-863 TYFKSNVDGF
+863 TYFKNNVDGF
-873 SDTWD
+873 SDTWN

-1026 LSNVQKVVNGD
+1026 LLDVQKVVKGE

-1049 AGLINTEQIQNSQ
+1049 AGMINTEQIQKSQ

-1099 NGLASLVLS
+1099 HGLASTVLS

-1123 YERGGYTV
+1123 YARGGYTV
-1131 QGLANGISDRIY
+1131 QGLVNGIRDRIY
-1143 ALRSPLARMLNF
+1143 ALKNPLARLLSF

-1205 AISGGMSAAAKI
+1205 AISGGMSTAAKI

-1262 AEVVSPISTIKQALI
+1262 AEVVSPISTMKK
-1277 EAMAEIGSTGDSGDI
+1277 AMAEVLAEAKGNFGNGDI
-1292 NLTVNLDGE
+1292 HITLTMPDGRVLFE
-1301 VIFNNIVKRNNAVKK
+1301 TVVDENNQQKK
-1316 RHGVGALS
+1316 RTGKSAFA

>member
-6 ILKFDT
+6 YLNFDT
-12 KIDTSGLNS
+12 KLDTSGFNGGLAQVNTTV
-21 GATKINKTVSQSQK
+21 TKSIEKVKNQLKTF
-35 EVQDSVS
+35 
-42 DTNAQIQRILSDTE
+42 
-56 KSAKSKAMSIAS
+56 AK
-68 ILKKAGASQSE
+68 
-79 ATKEAWE
+79 T
-86 RVNSTV
+86 
-92 SDGVRTTNKK
+92 
-102 IGDSSKKASSNVQAA
+102 AA
-117 MSLSNGKIVQS
+117 V
-128 FDTVNNS
+128 
-135 LNKLHS
+135 
-141 KAKILYKTL
+141 
-150 LTAFSTYA
+150 AFSTYA

-208 AKQYV
+208 AKRYV

-220 EAFGFTEKEAYN
+220 EAFGFTEKEAYD

-400 MTDLADETANANS
+400 MTDLTDETKSANS
-413 ALATTAKKT
+413 ALATTSKKT

-434 LNVMSLDNSSSNDS
+434 LNVMSLENSSSDDS

-512 RIIGNIKQLLK
+512 KIIGNIKQLLK

-535 FTKAWNKAGLGDAV
+535 FTKAWNKAGLGDEV
-549 VQSITDKWNSLL
+549 VQSIIDKWNSLL

-579 GVRIWTNILNIIK
+579 GERIWTNILNIIK

-601 RNKIKQAWDK
+601 RTKIKQAWDK

-698 EVLAGALKLLSKIVK
+698 EALAGALKLLSKIVK

-740 QAIASGIDKVKNAIN
+740 QAIASGIDKVKNAIK

-761 SANPILAIASAI
+761 SANPILAVAGAI
-773 GGLVTAVTVYNQL
+773 TGLVTAVTVYNQL

-848 ATLTPEEQAQLQTIV
+848 ATLSPEEQAKLETIV
-863 TYFKSNVDGF
+863 TYFKNNVDGF
-873 SDTWD
+873 SDVW
-878 NYVSISSDGKLHL
+878 NQYVTVSADGKVHL
-891 NGDLSEVRNAI
+891 NGDLAEVQKVI
-902 DNTIDKYQQ
+902 DSTIDKYQQ

-932 SKEYNSAKSDYNSK
+932 SKEYNSAKSDYKKVQGEVDKYQEKLNAWLK
-946 KKDLENEQK
+946 KKGKTLAQVQAAFFSGNYGTEN
-955 KLKKWLEKNGKSM
+955 
-968 QALEN
+968 QA
-973 YYFGGGAKNDALWKE
+973 FWKE
-988 GIEYFE
+988 GMEYYGK
-994 NIQSKTKSLE
+994 IYSKTDELNKAKS
-1004 GATSS
+1004 
-1009 VNKTIAALNK
+1009 ALNETIEAMNK
-1019 LTMTGDD
+1019 LIMTGDD
-1026 LSNVQKVVNGD
+1026 LSDVQKVVKGD

-1049 AGLINTEQIQNSQ
+1049 AGMINTEQIQKSQ

-1085 EGTEAYEGA
+1085 EGTDAYKGA

-1099 NGLASLVLS
+1099 HGLASIVLS

-1131 QGLANGISDRIY
+1131 QGLANGIRDRIY
-1143 ALRSPLARMLNF
+1143 ALKNPLARLLSF

-1205 AISGGMSAAAKI
+1205 AISGGMSTAAKI

-1316 RHGVGALS
+1316 RHGVGALG

>member
-1 MAVDG
+1 MKGCENLAVDG
-6 ILKFDT
+6 YLNFDT
-12 KIDTSGLNS
+12 KLDTSGFNGGLAQVNTTV
-21 GATKINKTVSQSQK
+21 TK
-35 EVQDSVS
+35 
-42 DTNAQIQRILSDTE
+42 
-56 KSAKSKAMSIAS
+56 SI
-68 ILKKAGASQSE
+68 
-79 ATKEAWE
+79 E
-86 RVNSTV
+86 RVKNQLKTFAK
-92 SDGVRTTNKK
+92 T
-102 IGDSSKKASSNVQAA
+102 AA
-117 MSLSNGKIVQS
+117 V
-128 FDTVNNS
+128 
-135 LNKLHS
+135 
-141 KAKILYKTL
+141 
-150 LTAFSTYA
+150 AFSTYA

-208 AKQYV
+208 AKRYV

-220 EAFGFTEKEAYN
+220 EAFGFTEKEAYD

-400 MTDLADETANANS
+400 MTDLADETKSANS
-413 ALATTAKKT
+413 ALATTSKKT

-434 LNVMSLDNSSSNDS
+434 LNVMSLENSSSDDS

-497 IGESW
+497 IAESW

-535 FTKAWNKAGLGDAV
+535 FTKAWNKAGLGDEV
-549 VQSITDKWNSLL
+549 VQSIIDKWNSLL

-579 GVRIWTNILNIIK
+579 GERIWTNILNIIK

-601 RNKIKQAWDK
+601 RTKIKQAWDK

-642 WLESLDLSPLVS
+642 WIESLDLSPLVS
-654 AVADLGQAFRDLLK
+654 AVADLGQAFRNLLK

-698 EVLAGALKLLSKIVK
+698 EALAGALKLLSKIVK

-740 QAIASGIDKVKNAIN
+740 QAIASGIDKVKNAIK

-761 SANPILAIASAI
+761 SANPILAVAGAI
-773 GGLVTAVTVYNQL
+773 TGLVTAVTVYNQL

-800 DGIKSRLDT
+800 DGIKSRLDE

-848 ATLTPEEQAQLQTIV
+848 ATLSPEEQAQLETIV
-863 TYFKSNVDGF
+863 TYFKNNVDGF
-873 SDTWD
+873 SDVW
-878 NYVSISSDGKLHL
+878 NQYVTVSADGKVHL
-891 NGDLSEVRNAI
+891 NGDLAEVQKVI
-902 DNTIDKYQQ
+902 DSTIDKYQQ

-932 SKEYNSAKSDYNSK
+932 SKKYSSAKSDYNNK

-994 NIQSKTKSLE
+994 NIQSKTKSLD

-1009 VNKTIAALNK
+1009 VNKAVAAMNK

-1026 LSNVQKVVNGD
+1026 LTDVQKVVNGN

-1049 AGLINTEQIQNSQ
+1049 AGLISTTDVQNSQ

-1085 EGTEAYEGA
+1085 EGTDAYKGA

-1099 NGLASLVLS
+1099 HGLASIVLS

-1123 YERGGYTV
+1123 YARGGYTV
-1131 QGLANGISDRIY
+1131 QGLANGIRDRIY
-1143 ALRSPLARMLNF
+1143 ALKNPLARLLSF

-1205 AISGGMSAAAKI
+1205 AISGGMSTAAKI

-1316 RHGVGALS
+1316 RHGVGALD

>member
-6 ILKFDT
+6 YLNFDT
-12 KIDTSGLNS
+12 KLDTSGFNGGLAQVNTTV
-21 GATKINKTVSQSQK
+21 TK
-35 EVQDSVS
+35 
-42 DTNAQIQRILSDTE
+42 
-56 KSAKSKAMSIAS
+56 SI
-68 ILKKAGASQSE
+68 
-79 ATKEAWE
+79 E
-86 RVNSTV
+86 RVKNQLKTFAK
-92 SDGVRTTNKK
+92 T
-102 IGDSSKKASSNVQAA
+102 AA
-117 MSLSNGKIVQS
+117 V
-128 FDTVNNS
+128 
-135 LNKLHS
+135 
-141 KAKILYKTL
+141 
-150 LTAFSTYA
+150 AFSTYA

-208 AKQYV
+208 AKRYV

-220 EAFGFTEKEAYN
+220 ETFGFTEKEAYD

-315 ANATGDFARTQDS
+315 ANATGDFVRTQDS

-357 LLKNLNSFIE
+357 LLKNFNSFIE
-367 KLDVAT
+367 KLDIAT

-400 MTDLADETANANS
+400 MTDLADETKSANS
-413 ALATTAKKT
+413 ALATTSKKT

-434 LNVMSLDNSSSNDS
+434 LNVMSLENSSSDDS

-469 ATAIEKRTNKVFD
+469 ATAIEKRTNKVID

-512 RIIGNIKQLLK
+512 KIIGNIKQLLK

-535 FTKAWNKAGLGDAV
+535 FTKAWNKARLGDEV
-549 VQSITDKWNSLL
+549 VQSIIDKWNSLL

-579 GVRIWTNILNIIK
+579 GERIWTNILNIIK

-601 RNKIKQAWDK
+601 RTKIKQAWDK

-698 EVLAGALKLLSKIVK
+698 EALAVALKLLSKIVK

-740 QAIASGIDKVKNAIN
+740 QAIASGIDKVKNAIK

-761 SANPILAIASAI
+761 SANPILVVAGAIT
-773 GGLVTAVTVYNQL
+773 GLVTAVTVYNQL

-848 ATLTPEEQAQLQTIV
+848 ATLSPEEQAQLETIV
-863 TYFKSNVDGF
+863 TYFKNNVDGF
-873 SDTWD
+873 SDVW
-878 NYVSISSDGKLHL
+878 NQYVTVSADGKVHL
-891 NGDLSEVRNAI
+891 NGDLAEVQKVI
-902 DNTIDKYQQ
+902 DSTIDKYQQ
-911 LANSAALAELSSE
+911 LANSAALA
-924 NSKERILA
+924 
-932 SKEYNSAKSDYNSK
+932 
-946 KKDLENEQK
+946 
-955 KLKKWLEKNGKSM
+955 LKI
-968 QALEN
+968 
-973 YYFGGGAKNDALWKE
+973 AKNEFLR
-988 GIEYFE
+988 
-994 NIQSKTKSLE
+994 QR
-1004 GATSS
+1004 
-1009 VNKTIAALNK
+1009 
-1019 LTMTGDD
+1019 
-1026 LSNVQKVVNGD
+1026 
-1037 YSDAAAVLMAYN
+1037 
-1049 AGLINTEQIQNSQ
+1049 NT
-1062 WKSLNNLQ
+1062 
-1070 KAAKDTGKNTVLGLV
+1070 A
-1085 EGTEAYEGA
+1085 
-1094 LVKNS
+1094 
-1099 NGLASLVLS
+1099 
-1108 EYDTTMGIHSPSTEM
+1108 
-1123 YERGGYTV
+1123 
-1131 QGLANGISDRIY
+1131 
-1143 ALRSPLARMLNF
+1143 
-1155 ISTHINP
+1155 
-1162 ISSVFS
+1162 
-1168 NAFEGIKSA
+1168 
-1177 VKKPMNGFLGVVQ
+1177 VQ
-1190 NFLNNFI
+1190 NQI
-1197 DPFNSLGS
+1197 
-1205 AISGGMSAAAKI
+1205 
-1217 AYEALGSVNGNVGLP
+1217 
-1232 NITVPRLATGTVVP
+1232 ITTR
-1246 ANYGEF
+1246 
-1252 LAVLGDNKRE
+1252 
-1262 AEVVSPISTIKQALI
+1262 
-1277 EAMAEIGSTGDSGDI
+1277 
-1292 NLTVNLDGE
+1292 
-1301 VIFNNIVKRNNAVKK
+1301 KK
-1316 RHGVGALS
+1316 TLKTNRKN

>member
-1 MAVDG
+1 MKGCENLAVDG
-6 ILKFDT
+6 YLNFDT
-12 KIDTSGLNS
+12 KLDTSGFNGGLAQVNTTV
-21 GATKINKTVSQSQK
+21 TK
-35 EVQDSVS
+35 
-42 DTNAQIQRILSDTE
+42 
-56 KSAKSKAMSIAS
+56 SI
-68 ILKKAGASQSE
+68 
-79 ATKEAWE
+79 E
-86 RVNSTV
+86 RVKNQLKTFAK
-92 SDGVRTTNKK
+92 T
-102 IGDSSKKASSNVQAA
+102 AA
-117 MSLSNGKIVQS
+117 V
-128 FDTVNNS
+128 
-135 LNKLHS
+135 
-141 KAKILYKTL
+141 
-150 LTAFSTYA
+150 AFSTYA

-208 AKQYV
+208 AKRYV

-220 EAFGFTEKEAYN
+220 EAFGFTEKEAYD

-400 MTDLADETANANS
+400 MTDLADETKSANS
-413 ALATTAKKT
+413 ALATTSKKT

-434 LNVMSLDNSSSNDS
+434 LNVMSLENSSSDDS

-497 IGESW
+497 ISESW

-512 RIIGNIKQLLK
+512 KIIGNIKQLLK

-535 FTKAWNKAGLGDAV
+535 FTKAWNKAGLGDEV
-549 VQSITDKWNSLL
+549 VQSIIDKWDSLL

-579 GVRIWTNILNIIK
+579 GERIWTNILNIIK

-601 RNKIKQAWDK
+601 RTKIKQAWDK

-698 EVLAGALKLLSKIVK
+698 EALAGALKLLSKIVK

-740 QAIASGIDKVKNAIN
+740 QAIASGIDKVKNAIK

-761 SANPILAIASAI
+761 SANPILAVAGAI
-773 GGLVTAVTVYNQL
+773 TGLVTAVTVYNQL
-786 VWSNSEAKKFADEI
+786 VWNNSEAKKFADEI

-873 SDTWD
+873 SDIWN

-1019 LTMTGDD
+1019 LTMTSDD
-1026 LSNVQKVVNGD
+1026 LLDVQKVVKGE

-1049 AGLINTEQIQNSQ
+1049 AGMINTEQIQKSQ

-1099 NGLASLVLS
+1099 HGLASTVLS

-1131 QGLANGISDRIY
+1131 QGLANGIRDRIY
-1143 ALRSPLARMLNF
+1143 ALKNPLARLLSF

-1205 AISGGMSAAAKI
+1205 AISGGMSTAAKI

-1316 RHGVGALS
+1316 RHGVGALD

>member
-6 ILKFDT
+6 YLNFDT
-12 KIDTSGLNS
+12 KLDTSGFNGGLAQVNTTV
-21 GATKINKTVSQSQK
+21 TKSIEKVKNQLKTF
-35 EVQDSVS
+35 
-42 DTNAQIQRILSDTE
+42 
-56 KSAKSKAMSIAS
+56 AK
-68 ILKKAGASQSE
+68 
-79 ATKEAWE
+79 T
-86 RVNSTV
+86 
-92 SDGVRTTNKK
+92 
-102 IGDSSKKASSNVQAA
+102 AA
-117 MSLSNGKIVQS
+117 V
-128 FDTVNNS
+128 
-135 LNKLHS
+135 
-141 KAKILYKTL
+141 
-150 LTAFSTYA
+150 AFSTYA

-208 AKQYV
+208 AKRYV

-220 EAFGFTEKEAYN
+220 EAFGFTEKEAYD

-373 EKFKSFTEQVFGY
+373 EKFKNFTEQIFGY

-400 MTDLADETANANS
+400 MSDLADETANANS
-413 ALATTAKKT
+413 ALATTSKKT

-469 ATAIEKRTNKVFD
+469 AAAIEKRTNKVFD

-497 IGESW
+497 IGKSW

-512 RIIGNIKQLLK
+512 KIIGNIKQLLK

-549 VQSITDKWNSLL
+549 VKSITDKWNSLL

-601 RNKIKQAWDK
+601 RTKIKQAWDK

-654 AVADLGQAFRDLLK
+654 AVANLGQAFRDLLK

-698 EVLAGALKLLSKIVK
+698 EALAGALKLLSKIVK

-740 QAIASGIDKVKNAIN
+740 QAIASGIDKVKNAIK

-761 SANPILAIASAI
+761 SANPILAIAGAI
-773 GGLVTAVTVYNQL
+773 TGLVTAVTVYNQL

-848 ATLTPEEQAQLQTIV
+848 ATLSPEEQAQLETIV
-863 TYFKSNVDGF
+863 TYFKNNVDGF
-873 SDTWD
+873 SDVW
-878 NYVSISSDGKLHL
+878 NQYVTVSADGKVHL
-891 NGDLSEVRNAI
+891 NGDLAEVQKVI
-902 DNTIDKYQQ
+902 DSTIDKYQQ

-932 SKEYNSAKSDYNSK
+932 SKEYNSAKSDYNNK

-994 NIQSKTKSLE
+994 NIQSKTKSLD

-1009 VNKTIAALNK
+1009 VNKAVAAMNK

-1026 LSNVQKVVNGD
+1026 LTDVQKVVNGN

-1049 AGLINTEQIQNSQ
+1049 AGLISTTDVQNSQ

-1085 EGTEAYEGA
+1085 EGTDAYKGA

-1099 NGLASLVLS
+1099 HGLASIVLS

-1131 QGLANGISDRIY
+1131 QGLANGIRDRIY
-1143 ALRSPLARMLNF
+1143 ALKNPLARLLSF

-1205 AISGGMSAAAKI
+1205 AISGGMSTAAKI

-1316 RHGVGALS
+1316 RHGVGALD

>member
-6 ILKFDT
+6 YLNFDT
-12 KIDTSGLNS
+12 KLDTSGFNGGLAQVNTTV
-21 GATKINKTVSQSQK
+21 TK
-35 EVQDSVS
+35 
-42 DTNAQIQRILSDTE
+42 
-56 KSAKSKAMSIAS
+56 SI
-68 ILKKAGASQSE
+68 
-79 ATKEAWE
+79 E
-86 RVNSTV
+86 RV
-92 SDGVRTTNKK
+92 KK
-102 IGDSSKKASSNVQAA
+102 QLKTFAKTAA
-117 MSLSNGKIVQS
+117 V
-128 FDTVNNS
+128 
-135 LNKLHS
+135 
-141 KAKILYKTL
+141 
-150 LTAFSTYA
+150 AFSTYA

-208 AKQYV
+208 AKRYV

-220 EAFGFTEKEAYN
+220 EAFGFTEKEAYD

-240 AGDVASFYNIRQ
+240 VGDVASFYNIRQ

-400 MTDLADETANANS
+400 MTDLTDETKSANS
-413 ALATTAKKT
+413 ALATTSKKT

-434 LNVMSLDNSSSNDS
+434 LNVMSLENSSSDDS

-512 RIIGNIKQLLK
+512 KIIGNIKQLLK

-535 FTKAWNKAGLGDAV
+535 FTKAWNKARLGDEV
-549 VQSITDKWNSLL
+549 VQSIIDKWNSLL

-579 GVRIWTNILNIIK
+579 GERIWTNILNIIK

-601 RNKIKQAWDK
+601 RTKIKQAWDK

-654 AVADLGQAFRDLLK
+654 AVANLGQAFRDLLK

-698 EVLAGALKLLSKIVK
+698 EALAGAFKLLSEIVK

-740 QAIASGIDKVKNAIN
+740 QAIASGIDKVKNAIK

-761 SANPILAIASAI
+761 SANPILAVAGAI
-773 GGLVTAVTVYNQL
+773 TGLVTAVTVYNQL

-817 LSDTLERMDSL
+817 LSDTLERTDSL

-848 ATLTPEEQAQLQTIV
+848 ATLSPEEQAQLETIV
-863 TYFKSNVDGF
+863 TYFKNNVDGF
-873 SDTWD
+873 SDVW
-878 NYVSISSDGKLHL
+878 NQYVTVSADGKVHL
-891 NGDLSEVRNAI
+891 NGDLAEVQKVI
-902 DNTIDKYQQ
+902 DSTIDKYQQ
-911 LANSAALAELSSE
+911 LANSAALAELSAE

-932 SKEYNSAKSDYNSK
+932 SKEYSSAKSDYDNK

-968 QALEN
+968 QDLEN

-994 NIQSKTKSLE
+994 NIQSKTKSLD

-1009 VNKTIAALNK
+1009 VNKAIAAMNK

-1026 LSNVQKVVNGD
+1026 LTDVQKVVNGN

-1049 AGLINTEQIQNSQ
+1049 AGLISTTDVQNSQ

-1085 EGTEAYEGA
+1085 EGTDAYKGA

-1099 NGLASLVLS
+1099 NGLASFVLS
-1108 EYDTTMGIHSPSTEM
+1108 EYDTTMGINSPSTEM
-1123 YERGGYTV
+1123 YERGDYTV

-1143 ALRSPLARMLNF
+1143 ALRSPLARMLSF

-1205 AISGGMSAAAKI
+1205 AISGGMSTAAKI

-1316 RHGVGALS
+1316 RHGVGALG

>member
-6 ILKFDT
+6 YLNFDT
-12 KIDTSGLNS
+12 KLDTSGFNGGLAQVNTTV
-21 GATKINKTVSQSQK
+21 TKSIEKVKNQLKTF
-35 EVQDSVS
+35 
-42 DTNAQIQRILSDTE
+42 
-56 KSAKSKAMSIAS
+56 AK
-68 ILKKAGASQSE
+68 
-79 ATKEAWE
+79 T
-86 RVNSTV
+86 
-92 SDGVRTTNKK
+92 
-102 IGDSSKKASSNVQAA
+102 AA
-117 MSLSNGKIVQS
+117 V
-128 FDTVNNS
+128 
-135 LNKLHS
+135 
-141 KAKILYKTL
+141 
-150 LTAFSTYA
+150 AFSTYA

-208 AKQYV
+208 AKRYV

-220 EAFGFTEKEAYN
+220 EAFGFTEKEAYD

-386 SSATDNSANSASSE
+386 SSATDNSASSE
-400 MTDLADETANANS
+400 MTDLTDETKSANS
-413 ALATTAKKT
+413 ALATTSKKT

-434 LNVMSLDNSSSNDS
+434 LNVMSLENSSSDDS
-448 TAVNSPTKKSSK
+448 TAVNGPTKKSSK

-512 RIIGNIKQLLK
+512 KIIGNIKQLLK

-535 FTKAWNKAGLGDAV
+535 FTKAWNKAGLGDEV
-549 VQSITDKWNSLL
+549 VQSIIDKWNSLL
-561 ELVNTIAEDFRKV
+561 ELVNTIAEDFHKV
-574 WNNGT
+574 WSNGT
-579 GVRIWTNILNIIK
+579 GERIWTNILNIIK

-601 RNKIKQAWDK
+601 RTKIKQAWDK

-698 EVLAGALKLLSKIVK
+698 EALAGALELLGKMVG
-713 SISDKTLYAI
+713 SISADALQAL
-723 AGGIT
+723 AG
-728 AVGTAVVVFKAG
+728 ALVSFGTALVIFKTA
-740 QAIASGIDKVKNAIN
+740 QAIAKGIDRIKNAIDGMV
-755 LFLTTV
+755 TV
-761 SANPILAIASAI
+761 FSTHPVLAVVGGVASALT
-773 GGLVTAVTVYNQL
+773 GLVTAIKLANDEELEKLGFKQATEEMQGYVDAVNQCKEDVSTL
-786 VWSNSEAKKFADEI
+786 CDEI
-800 DGIKSRLDT
+800 K
-809 TTQGIEDN
+809 E
-817 LSDTLERMDSL
+817 SL
-828 YADNTLVDSYQQKL
+828 DNTSTDMGVIDNYKERL

-848 ATLTPEEQAQLQTIV
+848 ANLTPEEQAELETIGE
-863 TYFKSNVDGF
+863 YF
-873 SDTWD
+873 SDKYPEFEKAW
-878 NYVSISSDGKLHL
+878 
-891 NGDLSEVRNAI
+891 
-902 DNTIDKYQQ
+902 DKYILKDDKGKIRINGNTDEIITKLDKLILKYKQV
-911 LANSAALAELSSE
+911 ASSSAISDLMEE
-924 NSKERILA
+924 NSKAMIKSNKSVSDAAVKYKQAQQALDEF
-932 SKEYNSAKSDYNSK
+932 KEKWNYDNLNLDVPDFWTLQSVDRKANTSYG
-946 KKDLENEQK
+946 
-955 KLKKWLEKNGKSM
+955 KLKDEYEELKSKLDEASLGYDETCEKAAQLELNSSDLARM
-968 QALEN
+968 QA
-973 YYFGGGAKNDALWKE
+973 
-988 GIEYFE
+988 
-994 NIQSKTKSLE
+994 
-1004 GATSS
+1004 
-1009 VNKTIAALNK
+1009 
-1019 LTMTGDD
+1019 
-1026 LSNVQKVVNGD
+1026 VVNGN
-1037 YSDAAAVLMAYN
+1037 YSDASAVLMAYN
-1049 AGLINTEQIQNSQ
+1049 AGLISTEQVQKSQ
-1062 WKSLNNLQ
+1062 WNSLDNLTQ
-1070 KAAKDTGKNTVLGLV
+1070 AAKDSGKNMVFGMSTGVKEYIGDVRKKGL
-1085 EGTEAYEGA
+1085 ETASTYLDA
-1094 LVKNS
+1094 L
-1099 NGLASLVLS
+1099 NGKDGV
-1108 EYDTTMGIHSPSTEM
+1108 DCHSPSKKTYKTGVYVM
-1123 YERGGYTV
+1123 
-1131 QGLANGISDRIY
+1131 QGLINGINSMKLHLMVCMDSLENVFTNSFNSI
-1143 ALRSPLARMLNF
+1143 LGKTEGF
-1155 ISTHINP
+1155 I
-1162 ISSVFS
+1162 
-1168 NAFEGIKSA
+1168 
-1177 VKKPMNGFLGVVQ
+1177 
-1190 NFLNNFI
+1190 NNFVS
-1197 DPFNSLGS
+1197 PFNSLGS
-1205 AISGGMSAAAKI
+1205 AISGGMSTAAKI
-1217 AYEALGSVNGNVGLP
+1217 AYEALGGVNGNVGLP

-1316 RHGVGALS
+1316 RHGVGALG

>member
-6 ILKFDT
+6 YLNFDT
-12 KIDTSGLNS
+12 KLDTSGFNGGLAQVNTTV
-21 GATKINKTVSQSQK
+21 TKSIEKVKNQLKIFAKT
-35 EVQDSVS
+35 
-42 DTNAQIQRILSDTE
+42 
-56 KSAKSKAMSIAS
+56 
-68 ILKKAGASQSE
+68 
-79 ATKEAWE
+79 
-86 RVNSTV
+86 
-92 SDGVRTTNKK
+92 
-102 IGDSSKKASSNVQAA
+102 AA
-117 MSLSNGKIVQS
+117 V
-128 FDTVNNS
+128 
-135 LNKLHS
+135 
-141 KAKILYKTL
+141 
-150 LTAFSTYA
+150 AFSTYA

-220 EAFGFTEKEAYN
+220 EAFGFTEKEAYD

-400 MTDLADETANANS
+400 MTDLANETKSANS
-413 ALATTAKKT
+413 ALATTSKKT

-434 LNVMSLDNSSSNDS
+434 LNVMSLENSSSDDS

-469 ATAIEKRTNKVFD
+469 ATAIEKRTNKIFD

-535 FTKAWNKAGLGDAV
+535 FTKAWNKAGLGDEV
-549 VQSITDKWNSLL
+549 VQSIIDKWNSLL

-579 GVRIWTNILNIIK
+579 GERIWTNILNIIK

-601 RNKIKQAWDK
+601 RTKIKQAWDK

-636 SEIRLE
+636 SEVRLE

-698 EVLAGALKLLSKIVK
+698 EALAGALKLLSKIVK

-740 QAIASGIDKVKNAIN
+740 QAIASGIDKVKNAIK

-761 SANPILAIASAI
+761 SANPILAVAGAI
-773 GGLVTAVTVYNQL
+773 TGLVTAVTVYNQL

-800 DGIKSRLDT
+800 DGIKSRLDE
-809 TTQGIEDN
+809 TTQGIENN

-848 ATLTPEEQAQLQTIV
+848 ATLSPEEQAQLQTIV
-863 TYFKSNVDGF
+863 TYFKNNVDGF
-873 SDTWD
+873 SDVW
-878 NYVSISSDGKLHL
+878 NQYVTVSADGKVHL
-891 NGDLSEVRNAI
+891 NGDLAEVQKVI
-902 DNTIDKYQQ
+902 DSTIDKYQQ

-932 SKEYNSAKSDYNSK
+932 SKKYSSAKSDYKKVQGEVDKYQEKLSAWLK
-946 KKDLENEQK
+946 KKGKTLAQVQAAFFSGNYGTEN
-955 KLKKWLEKNGKSM
+955 
-968 QALEN
+968 QA
-973 YYFGGGAKNDALWKE
+973 FWKE
-988 GIEYFE
+988 GMEYYGK
-994 NIQSKTKSLE
+994 IYSKTDELNKAKS
-1004 GATSS
+1004 
-1009 VNKTIAALNK
+1009 ALNETTKAMNK

-1026 LSNVQKVVNGD
+1026 LSDVQKVVNGN

-1143 ALRSPLARMLNF
+1143 ALRSPLARMLSF

-1205 AISGGMSAAAKI
+1205 AISGGMSTAAKI

-1262 AEVVSPISTIKQALI
+1262 AEVVSPISTMKK
-1277 EAMAEIGSTGDSGDI
+1277 AMAEVLAEAKGNFGNGDI
-1292 NLTVNLDGE
+1292 HITLTMPDGRVLFE
-1301 VIFNNIVKRNNAVKK
+1301 TVVDENNQQKK
-1316 RHGVGALS
+1316 RTGKSAFA

>member
-1 MAVDG
+1 MKGCENLAVDG
-6 ILKFDT
+6 YLNFDT
-12 KIDTSGLNS
+12 KLDTSGFNGGLAQVNTTV
-21 GATKINKTVSQSQK
+21 TK
-35 EVQDSVS
+35 
-42 DTNAQIQRILSDTE
+42 
-56 KSAKSKAMSIAS
+56 SI
-68 ILKKAGASQSE
+68 
-79 ATKEAWE
+79 E
-86 RVNSTV
+86 RVKNQLKTFAK
-92 SDGVRTTNKK
+92 T
-102 IGDSSKKASSNVQAA
+102 AA
-117 MSLSNGKIVQS
+117 V
-128 FDTVNNS
+128 
-135 LNKLHS
+135 
-141 KAKILYKTL
+141 
-150 LTAFSTYA
+150 AFSTYA

-208 AKQYV
+208 AKRYV

-220 EAFGFTEKEAYN
+220 EAFGFTEKEAYD

-400 MTDLADETANANS
+400 MTDLADETKSANS
-413 ALATTAKKT
+413 ALATTSKKT

-434 LNVMSLDNSSSNDS
+434 LNVMSLENSSSDDS

-497 IGESW
+497 ISESW

-549 VQSITDKWNSLL
+549 VQSIIDKWNSLI
-561 ELVNTIAEDFRKV
+561 ELVNAVAEDFHKV

-579 GVRIWTNILNIIK
+579 GERIWTNILNIIK

-601 RNKIKQAWDK
+601 RTKIKQAWDK

-654 AVADLGQAFRDLLK
+654 AVADLGQAFRNLLK

-698 EVLAGALKLLSKIVK
+698 EALAGALKLLSKIVK

-740 QAIASGIDKVKNAIN
+740 QAIASGIDKVKNAIK

-761 SANPILAIASAI
+761 SANPILAVAGAI
-773 GGLVTAVTVYNQL
+773 TGLVTAVTVYNQL

-873 SDTWD
+873 SDTWN
-878 NYVSISSDGKLHL
+878 NYVSISSGGKLHL

-1019 LTMTGDD
+1019 LTMTSDD
-1026 LSNVQKVVNGD
+1026 LLDVQKVVKGE

-1049 AGLINTEQIQNSQ
+1049 AGMINTEQIQKSQ

-1099 NGLASLVLS
+1099 HGLASTVLS

-1131 QGLANGISDRIY
+1131 QGLANGIRDRIY
-1143 ALRSPLARMLNF
+1143 ALKNPLARLLSF

-1205 AISGGMSAAAKI
+1205 AISGGMSTAAKI
-1217 AYEALGSVNGNVGLP
+1217 AYEALGGVNGNVGLP

-1316 RHGVGALS
+1316 RHGVGALD

>member
-6 ILKFDT
+6 YLNFDT
-12 KIDTSGLNS
+12 KLDTSGFNGGLAQVNTTV
-21 GATKINKTVSQSQK
+21 TK
-35 EVQDSVS
+35 
-42 DTNAQIQRILSDTE
+42 
-56 KSAKSKAMSIAS
+56 SI
-68 ILKKAGASQSE
+68 
-79 ATKEAWE
+79 E
-86 RVNSTV
+86 RVKNQLKTFAK
-92 SDGVRTTNKK
+92 T
-102 IGDSSKKASSNVQAA
+102 AA
-117 MSLSNGKIVQS
+117 V
-128 FDTVNNS
+128 
-135 LNKLHS
+135 
-141 KAKILYKTL
+141 
-150 LTAFSTYA
+150 AFSTYA

-208 AKQYV
+208 AKRYV

-220 EAFGFTEKEAYN
+220 ETFGFTEKEAYD

-357 LLKNLNSFIE
+357 LLKNFNSFIE
-367 KLDVAT
+367 KLDIAT

-400 MTDLADETANANS
+400 MTDLADETKSANS
-413 ALATTAKKT
+413 ALATTSKKT

-434 LNVMSLDNSSSNDS
+434 LNVMSLENSSSDDS

-512 RIIGNIKQLLK
+512 KIIGNIKQLLK

-535 FTKAWNKAGLGDAV
+535 FTKAWNKARLGDEV
-549 VQSITDKWNSLL
+549 VQSIIDKWNSLL

-579 GVRIWTNILNIIK
+579 GERIWTNILNIIK

-601 RNKIKQAWDK
+601 RTKIKQAWDK

-698 EVLAGALKLLSKIVK
+698 EALAGALKLLSKIVK

-740 QAIASGIDKVKNAIN
+740 QAIASGIDKVKNAIK

-761 SANPILAIASAI
+761 SANPILAVAGAI
-773 GGLVTAVTVYNQL
+773 TGLVTAVTVYNQL

-848 ATLTPEEQAQLQTIV
+848 ATLSPEEQAQLETIV
-863 TYFKSNVDGF
+863 TYFKNNVDGF
-873 SDTWD
+873 SDVW
-878 NYVSISSDGKLHL
+878 NQYVTVSADGKVHL
-891 NGDLSEVRNAI
+891 
-902 DNTIDKYQQ
+902 
-911 LANSAALAELSSE
+911 
-924 NSKERILA
+924 
-932 SKEYNSAKSDYNSK
+932 
-946 KKDLENEQK
+946 
-955 KLKKWLEKNGKSM
+955 M
-968 QALEN
+968 
-973 YYFGGGAKNDALWKE
+973 
-988 GIEYFE
+988 
-994 NIQSKTKSLE
+994 
-1004 GATSS
+1004 
-1009 VNKTIAALNK
+1009 
-1019 LTMTGDD
+1019 
-1026 LSNVQKVVNGD
+1026 
-1037 YSDAAAVLMAYN
+1037 
-1049 AGLINTEQIQNSQ
+1049 
-1062 WKSLNNLQ
+1062 
-1070 KAAKDTGKNTVLGLV
+1070 
-1085 EGTEAYEGA
+1085 
-1094 LVKNS
+1094 
-1099 NGLASLVLS
+1099 
-1108 EYDTTMGIHSPSTEM
+1108 
-1123 YERGGYTV
+1123 
-1131 QGLANGISDRIY
+1131 
-1143 ALRSPLARMLNF
+1143 
-1155 ISTHINP
+1155 
-1162 ISSVFS
+1162 
-1168 NAFEGIKSA
+1168 
-1177 VKKPMNGFLGVVQ
+1177 
-1190 NFLNNFI
+1190 
-1197 DPFNSLGS
+1197 
-1205 AISGGMSAAAKI
+1205 
-1217 AYEALGSVNGNVGLP
+1217 
-1232 NITVPRLATGTVVP
+1232 
-1246 ANYGEF
+1246 
-1252 LAVLGDNKRE
+1252 
-1262 AEVVSPISTIKQALI
+1262 
-1277 EAMAEIGSTGDSGDI
+1277 
-1292 NLTVNLDGE
+1292 
-1301 VIFNNIVKRNNAVKK
+1301 VI
-1316 RHGVGALS
+1316 

>member
-1 MAVDG
+1 MKGCENMAVDG
-6 ILKFDT
+6 YLNFDT
-12 KIDTSGLNS
+12 KLDTSGFNGGLAQVNTTV
-21 GATKINKTVSQSQK
+21 TKSIEKVKNQLKTF
-35 EVQDSVS
+35 
-42 DTNAQIQRILSDTE
+42 
-56 KSAKSKAMSIAS
+56 AK
-68 ILKKAGASQSE
+68 
-79 ATKEAWE
+79 T
-86 RVNSTV
+86 
-92 SDGVRTTNKK
+92 
-102 IGDSSKKASSNVQAA
+102 AA
-117 MSLSNGKIVQS
+117 V
-128 FDTVNNS
+128 
-135 LNKLHS
+135 
-141 KAKILYKTL
+141 
-150 LTAFSTYA
+150 AFSTYA

-208 AKQYV
+208 AKRYV

-220 EAFGFTEKEAYN
+220 EAFGFTEKEAYD

-357 LLKNLNSFIE
+357 LLKNLNFFIE

-400 MTDLADETANANS
+400 MTDLADETKSANS
-413 ALATTAKKT
+413 ALATTSKKT

-434 LNVMSLDNSSSNDS
+434 LNVMSLDNSSSDDS

-482 SIKRALNNLKNAFVS
+482 SIKRALNNLKNAFAS

-535 FTKAWNKAGLGDAV
+535 FTKAWNKARLGDEV
-549 VQSITDKWNSLL
+549 VQSIIDKWNSLL

-601 RNKIKQAWDK
+601 RTKVKQAWDK

-698 EVLAGALKLLSKIVK
+698 EALAGALKLLSKIVK

-740 QAIASGIDKVKNAIN
+740 QAIASGIDKVKNAIK

-761 SANPILAIASAI
+761 SANPILAVAGAI
-773 GGLVTAVTVYNQL
+773 TGLVTAVTVYNQL

-848 ATLTPEEQAQLQTIV
+848 ATLSPEEQAQLETIV
-863 TYFKSNVDGF
+863 TYFKNNVDGF
-873 SDTWD
+873 SNIWN

-1019 LTMTGDD
+1019 LTMTSDD
-1026 LSNVQKVVNGD
+1026 LLDVQKVVKGE

-1049 AGLINTEQIQNSQ
+1049 AGMINTEQIQKSQ

-1099 NGLASLVLS
+1099 HGLASTVLS

-1131 QGLANGISDRIY
+1131 QGLANGIRDRIY
-1143 ALRSPLARMLNF
+1143 ALKNPLARLLSF

-1205 AISGGMSAAAKI
+1205 AISGGMSTAAKI

-1316 RHGVGALS
+1316 RHGVGALG